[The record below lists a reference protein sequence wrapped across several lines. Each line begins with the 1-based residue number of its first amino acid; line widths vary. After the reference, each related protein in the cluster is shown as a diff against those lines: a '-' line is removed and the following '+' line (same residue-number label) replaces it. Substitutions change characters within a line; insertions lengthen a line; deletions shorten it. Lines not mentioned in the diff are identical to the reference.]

1 MENFGCTGSTGE
13 FEFDWRIS
21 IFKIRL
27 ENLTFDW
34 RILNIL
40 FAGSRSP
47 HRGFRVENLHMG
59 VLTGEF
65 EFDWR
70 KCDI

>member
-1 MENFGCTGSTGE
+1 MRGRVGNLNSTGE
-13 FEFDWRIS
+13 FAYPRFDWRIS
-21 IFKIRL
+21 HLIGEFYIFPDRRAL
-27 ENLTFDW
+27 GL
-34 RILNIL
+34 
-40 FAGSRSP
+40 GSP
-47 HRGFRVENLHMG
+47 HRGFRVENLNIG